1 MKGGISEMFRK
12 LLVAVGATIASAIA
26 MTPASAE
33 LASKGADLLSKGAGM
48 PFSPFSAVGAF
59 GCGLSI
65 GFPWMGGLCVGPG
78 LFGFGI
84 PFWW

>member
-12 LLVAVGATIASAIA
+12 LLVAIGATIASAAA
-26 MTPASAE
+26 MTPAAAE
-33 LASKGADLLSKGAGM
+33 LLSKGAGL
-48 PFSPFSAVGAF
+48 PFGTLGAFGAF
-59 GCGLSI
+59 GCGFSV